1 MLMTQTMRVSIGTL
15 QAVMSGQVIG
25 PANRDYDEA
34 RRVWNADIDRR
45 PAMIARCASPADV
58 AAAVTFAAK
67 HDLEIAARGGAH
79 SMSGASVADRG
90 LMIDLSQLNQVTVDP
105 QAKQARAGGGALLAD
120 LDTAAQAHG
129 LAVPAGVVSHTGIG
143 GLTLGGGM
151 GWLTRQAG
159 LTIDNLLSAQVVTA
173 DGQIL
178 RAATDENPDLFW
190 AIRGGG
196 GNFGVVTEFEF
207 RLHEVG
213 PIVQLGLLFWGL
225 EQGPGV
231 LRLARE
237 IIATLPRE
245 LNIIIAG
252 LNAPP
257 APFVPE
263 EHRFQPGYA
272 LVVAGFG
279 SAAELDKVMTRI
291 RQALPPLWEF
301 ITPMPYVAL
310 QQILDEANAWG
321 FHTYDKGTYLEDLS
335 DEAIEVVAGH
345 LPRKNSPLS
354 VLLFY
359 RLDQAYS
366 EAGED
371 DTAFSGG
378 RSPRFAV
385 FIVAVCPTPQLLAAD
400 REWVRSFWEA
410 LRPHS
415 LGSGSYVN
423 AMTEFEDDRVRAAY
437 GPAKYE
443 RLAKIK
449 GKYDPQNLFH
459 HNANIQPA

>member
-1 MLMTQTMRVSIGTL
+1 
-15 QAVMSGQVIG
+15 
-25 PANRDYDEA
+25 
-34 RRVWNADIDRR
+34 
-45 PAMIARCASPADV
+45 
-58 AAAVTFAAK
+58 
-67 HDLEIAARGGAH
+67 
-79 SMSGASVADRG
+79 
-90 LMIDLSQLNQVTVDP
+90 
-105 QAKQARAGGGALLAD
+105 
-120 LDTAAQAHG
+120 
-129 LAVPAGVVSHTGIG
+129 
-143 GLTLGGGM
+143 
-151 GWLTRQAG
+151 
-159 LTIDNLLSAQVVTA
+159 VVTA
-173 DGQIL
+173 DGQIQ
-178 RAATDENPDLFW
+178 RAAADENADLFW

-213 PIVQLGLLFWGL
+213 PTVQLGLLFWGL
-225 EQGPGV
+225 EQGPNL

-279 SAAELDKVMTRI
+279 AAAEHDQVMTRI

-301 ITPMPYVAL
+301 ITPIPYVAL

-335 DEAIEVVAGH
+335 EDAIKVVAGH
-345 LPRKNSPLS
+345 LPQKNSPLS

-359 RLDQAYS
+359 RLDGAYS
-366 EAGED
+366 EVGED

-400 REWVRSFWEA
+400 REWARSFWEA

-415 LGSGSYVN
+415 LGAGSYVN
-423 AMTEFEDDRVRAAY
+423 AMTEFGEDRVRAAY

>member
-1 MLMTQTMRVSIGTL
+1 MTQTMRGSIDVLRAAMRGP
-15 QAVMSGQVIG
+15 VIG
-25 PANRDYDEA
+25 PADPDYDQA

-58 AAAVTFAAK
+58 AAAVTFAVTN
-67 HDLEIAARGGAH
+67 DLEITVRGGAH
-79 SMSGASVADRG
+79 SMSGAAVADDG
-90 LMIDLSQLNQVTVDP
+90 LMIDLSQLNQVSVDP
-105 QAKQARAGGGALLAD
+105 QAKRARAGGGTLLAG
-120 LDTAAQAHG
+120 LDAAAQAHG
-129 LAVPAGVVSHTGIG
+129 LAVPAGIVSHTGVA

-159 LTIDNLLSAQVVTA
+159 LAIDNLASAQVVTA
-173 DGQIL
+173 DGQIQ
-178 RAATDENPDLFW
+178 RAAIDENPELFW

-207 RLHEVG
+207 RLHQVG
-213 PIVQLGLLFWGL
+213 PIVQVGLLFWGL
-225 EQGPGV
+225 EQGPGM

-237 IIATLPRE
+237 VIATLPRE
-245 LNIIIAG
+245 LNIIVAG

-263 EHRFQPGYA
+263 PHHHQPGYA

-279 SAAELDKVMTRI
+279 SAGQHRQVMTRI
-291 RQALPPLWEF
+291 REALPPLWEF
-301 ITPMPYVAL
+301 TTPMPYTAL
-310 QQILDEANAWG
+310 QQMLDEANAWG

-335 DEAIEVVAGH
+335 DEAIEVVAEH
-345 LPRKNSPLS
+345 LPRKSSPLS
-354 VLLFY
+354 ALLFY

-366 EAGED
+366 GVGED

-400 REWVRSFWEA
+400 RAWARSFWEA

-415 LGSGSYVN
+415 LGAGSYVN
-423 AMTEFEDDRVRAAY
+423 AMTEFDDDRVRAAY

-443 RLAKIK
+443 RLATIK
-449 GKYDPQNLFH
+449 RKYDPQNLFH